1 MRMRD
6 LAETF
11 SLKDL
16 GDALQNL
23 RLKDVTDNMPN
34 RDQIANALGLA
45 PSRTS
50 EATSAVGM
58 FAVGLLVGA
67 GLALLFAPKAG
78 SELRE
83 ELGERVSDLRDSF
96 APQDS
101 SGSGARAHM
110 A

>member
-1 MRMRD
+1 MRMKD
-6 LAETF
+6 LAENF

-16 GDALQNL
+16 GDALQSL
-23 RLKDVTDNMPN
+23 RMKDVTDSMPS
-34 RDQIANALGLA
+34 RDQIADALGLA
-45 PSRTS
+45 RSRGTDTTG
-50 EATSAVGM
+50 AIGL

-83 ELGERVSDLRDSF
+83 ELGERVSGLRESF
-96 APQDS
+96 SPEQDPAAA
-101 SGSGARAHM
+101 ARARM